1 MKLDE
6 INFRDGNS
14 WTSLKDL
21 IYPVGS
27 IYMNASKTDNPG
39 NTIGGTWAKIES
51 RFLLG
56 QGPSYAIGA
65 TGGKATHKLTINE
78 IPSHNHSLE
87 NLNPITGDRCGWSYQ
102 EDTGD
107 KLFYG
112 RYAAARYITEFIGK
126 NTANIGGGK
135 LTTICHLIKSLL
147 CGREQ
152 RSLLL
157 GGVVA

>member
-1 MKLDE
+1 MKLDA

-39 NTIGGTWAKIES
+39 NTIGDTWAKIES

-56 QGPSYAIGA
+56 QSSSYAIGE
-65 TGGKATHKLTINE
+65 TGGAATHTLTVAQ
-78 IPSHNHSLE
+78 IPSHNHYSGIGYH
-87 NLNPITGDRCGWSYQ
+87 NVVQ
-102 EDTGD
+102 Q
-107 KLFYG
+107 
-112 RYAAARYITEFIGK
+112 YAGMKSMPCLSWELISSDGK
-126 NTANIGGGK
+126 SHNTTSMMGGGK
-135 LTTICHLIKSLL
+135 LTTICHLIRSLL

-157 GGVVA
+157 GGAVA